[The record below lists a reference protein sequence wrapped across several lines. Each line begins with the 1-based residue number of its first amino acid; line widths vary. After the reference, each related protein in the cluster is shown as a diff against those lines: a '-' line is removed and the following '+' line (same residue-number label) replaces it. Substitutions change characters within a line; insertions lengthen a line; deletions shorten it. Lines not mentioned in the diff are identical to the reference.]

1 MPEDRHTDAFEERLS
16 AALHDTG
23 GTFEPDRGALAAAG
37 ESRGRRMRT
46 RRRVVVF
53 GGVAGI
59 AAIGVGGALLMPGGD
74 GGRASVASGATTAAA
89 SPSAASP
96 TTATATATDAPA
108 VTGDQLLRTL
118 EDLLPDGEVSGEQ
131 ARGTDAQLGP
141 YAKVVFDDGDGAAA
155 VSVGLS
161 RVEPGSTQARE
172 TTTCPDKV
180 FVDHDSCVTR
190 TLADGSRLMLLRGYE
205 YPDRRV
211 DTKWWTA
218 ELVTPAGQHVSVSEW
233 NAAAQKDAPVS
244 RPEPPLS
251 LEQLEEVATAPQ
263 WREAIDAIPEPAGK
277 PSPSEPT
284 STPPP
289 EVDGTAVRQ
298 KLVSLLPG
306 DVRVVSQGG
315 QEAEY
320 AYVVVDDGKG
330 ASFVQI
336 NVQPGSSDL
345 AGELFGSA
353 ETLPDGT
360 KVTTGQGPGEKGG
373 AGVVMW
379 TADTLRTDG
388 LRVVV
393 SAFNTGAQH
402 EDTTRDAPALS
413 MKELRE
419 IALSP
424 QWDELL

>member
-1 MPEDRHTDAFEERLS
+1 MPVDQHHDPFEERLS

-23 GTFEPDRGALAAAG
+23 GSFEADRGALTAAG

-46 RRRVVVF
+46 RRRIVVL

-59 AAIGVGGALLMPGGD
+59 AAVGVGGTLLVPGGD
-74 GGRASVASGATTAAA
+74 GRASVASGTTTAT
-89 SPSAASP
+89 PSA
-96 TTATATATDAPA
+96 TTATATDAPRA

-118 EDLLPDGEVSGEQ
+118 EGLLPEGDIRDEQ
-131 ARGTDAQLGP
+131 ARGTDAQLP
-141 YAKVVFDDGDGAAA
+141 PSVRVVFDDGDGAAA
-155 VSVGLS
+155 VAVGLG
-161 RVEPGSTQARE
+161 RVEPGSAQARE
-172 TTTCPDKV
+172 ATRCPDKA
-180 FVDHDSCVTR
+180 FVGYDSCGTT
-190 TLADGSRLMLLRGYE
+190 TLADGSRLMLFQGYE

-211 DTKWWTA
+211 DTKWWNA

-251 LEQLEEVATAPQ
+251 LEQLEAVATAPQ
-263 WREAIDAIPEPAGK
+263 WRDAIDAIPEPAGK
-277 PSPSEPT
+277 PSRSQPM

-289 EVDGTAVRQ
+289 GVDGTAVRK

-320 AYVVVDDGKG
+320 AYVVVDDGEG

-402 EDTTRDAPALS
+402 EDATRDAPALS

-424 QWDELL
+424 EWDELL

>member
-1 MPEDRHTDAFEERLS
+1 MPGDQDTHPFEERLS

-23 GTFEPDRGALAAAG
+23 GTFEADRGALAAAG

-46 RRRVVVF
+46 RRRVVVL

-59 AAIGVGGALLMPGGD
+59 AAIGVGGTLLMPGGD
-74 GGRASVASGATTAAA
+74 GGRASVASST
-89 SPSAASP
+89 PSAASSP
-96 TTATATATDAPA
+96 ATATATATDSPTA

-118 EDLLPDGEVSGEQ
+118 KDLLPAGEVSGEE

-141 YAKVVFDDGDGAAA
+141 HARVVFDDGDGAAA
-155 VSVGLS
+155 VAVGLY

-180 FVDHDSCVTR
+180 FVDYDSCTTR

-205 YPDRRV
+205 YPDRRE
-211 DTKWWTA
+211 DTKWWAA
-218 ELVTPAGQHVSVSEW
+218 ELVTPEGQHVSVSEW
-233 NAAAQKDAPVS
+233 NAAAQKGAPVS

-251 LEQLEEVATAPQ
+251 PSQLEEVATAPQ
-263 WREAIDAIPEPAGK
+263 WRDAIDAIPEPAGK
-277 PSPSEPT
+277 PAASEPP
-284 STPPP
+284 SVPPP
-289 EVDGTAVRQ
+289 GVGGTAVRE
-298 KLVSLLPG
+298 KLVSLLPE
-306 DVRVVSQGG
+306 DLKVVSHGG
-315 QEAEY
+315 QETEY

-360 KVTTGQGPGEKGG
+360 KVTTRQGPGEKG
-373 AGVVMW
+373 AEGVVMW
-379 TADTLRTDG
+379 TVDTLGPDG

-393 SAFNTGAQH
+393 SAFNSGAQH
-402 EDTTRDAPALS
+402 ENATRDTPALS
-413 MKELRE
+413 MKELRA
-419 IALSP
+419 IALDSS
-424 QWDELL
+424 WHSVS